1 MIICDRRE
9 RAQLI
14 WVSYSYSFLIACLTF
29 LDSMFPFSKLS
40 LLFIVRYTTSQR
52 ESIFIGG
59 ASELFFFLVDAKK
72 GRNKMYKNY
81 SPTMILK

>member
-1 MIICDRRE
+1 MIICDRKE

-14 WVSYSYSFLIACLTF
+14 WVSHSYPFLIACLTF

-52 ESIFIGG
+52 GSIFTRG
-59 ASELFFFLVDAKK
+59 ASEFFSLMSK
-72 GRNKMYKNY
+72 GGEIRYTKII
-81 SPTMILK
+81 PLQ

>member
-14 WVSYSYSFLIACLTF
+14 WVSYSYPFMIACLTF

-40 LLFIVRYTTSQR
+40 LLFIIRYTTSQR
-52 ESIFIGG
+52 ESIFTGG
-59 ASELFFFLVDAKK
+59 AYEFFLLMSK
-72 GRNKMYKNY
+72 GEEIRYTKII
-81 SPTMILK
+81 SLQ